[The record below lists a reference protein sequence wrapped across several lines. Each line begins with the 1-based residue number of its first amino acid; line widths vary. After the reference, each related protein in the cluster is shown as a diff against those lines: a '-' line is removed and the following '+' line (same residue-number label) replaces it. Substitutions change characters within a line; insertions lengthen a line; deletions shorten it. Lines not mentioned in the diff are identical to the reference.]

1 MKWEKMFANYEI
13 DKGLTSKIYKQLI
26 LLSLSLYIYIC
37 THTYTHIY
45 IYTYINQVT
54 QSKMG
59 RLK

>member
-26 LLSLSLYIYIC
+26 LLSLSLYIYMHAHIH
-37 THTYTHIY
+37 TH

>member
-1 MKWEKMFANYEI
+1 MKWEKMFANYET

-37 THTYTHIY
+37 MHTHTH
-45 IYTYINQVT
+45 TYINQVT